1 MLKSIVGFLQTDK
14 KFTLLFIVVAGI
26 YAAFFMWGNRPAE
39 KRTPSAAVQK
49 FERVQKQWENNIKNT
64 KALEEYLKKKPA
76 LNFMV
81 QLFSLLTVVAIGI
94 GIVLNFMLLL
104 KPALRSRFSR
114 DGPPDFTEWR
124 LGMLFKVVVL
134 ILGANIVLA
143 VILGLVRRFFGV
155 HFSMNV
161 YALFHTT
168 VIDALCL
175 IFILS
180 VIRPFGGSRQS
191 IGLDF
196 SGLNLFREI
205 GIGIGGYLAILP
217 VFLTLIVGLIL
228 FAKFIHYEPPPHPL
242 VELFLEEEKR
252 APWVI
257 VYSLFLASIA
267 GPVFEEIFFRGFCYN
282 LFKNKWGSRWA
293 MILSA
298 AFFSVIHQSEFAFL
312 PIFLLGLALAYLY
325 EKRGSLVASITL
337 HVVHNS
343 IFIGYFFLAK
353 HLVLAGSGG

>member
-1 MLKSIVGFLQTDK
+1 MLKSIAGFLQTEK
-14 KFTLLFIVVAGI
+14 KFTLLFIMVSGI
-26 YAAFFMWGNRPAE
+26 YAAFFMWGNSTPE
-39 KRTPSAAVQK
+39 KKEPSPAVQK
-49 FERVQKQWENNIKNT
+49 FEQVQRQWDRNINNT
-64 KALEEYLKKKPA
+64 KALEQYLKTKPT
-76 LNFMV
+76 LHFLV
-81 QLFSLLTVVAIGI
+81 QLFSLFTIVAIGI
-94 GIVLNFMLLL
+94 GIVLNFLLL
-104 KPALRSRFSR
+104 FKPAWRFRFSR
-114 DGPPDFTEWR
+114 DWLPDFTEWR

-143 VILGLVRRFFGV
+143 VILGIVRRFLGV

-168 VIDALCL
+168 VIDALFL
-175 IFILS
+175 YFILY
-180 VIRPFGGSRQS
+180 VIRPFGGSGQS
-191 IGLDF
+191 IGLNF
-196 SGLNLFREI
+196 SGRNLFREI

-217 VFLTLIVGLIL
+217 VFLTLIVGLVL

-257 VYSLFLASIA
+257 VYSLFLAGIA
-267 GPVFEEIFFRGFCYN
+267 GPVFEEIFFRGFCYT

-298 AFFSVIHQSEFAFL
+298 ACFSVIHQSEFAFL
-312 PIFLLGLALAYLY
+312 PIFVLGLALAYLY

-337 HVVHNS
+337 HVAHNA

-353 HLVLAGSGG
+353 HLVLEGSGV